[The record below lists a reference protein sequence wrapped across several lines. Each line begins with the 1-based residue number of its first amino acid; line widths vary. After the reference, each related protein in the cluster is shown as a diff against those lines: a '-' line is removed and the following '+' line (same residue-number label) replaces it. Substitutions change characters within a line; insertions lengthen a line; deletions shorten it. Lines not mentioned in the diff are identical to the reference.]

1 MGLQGPMSL
10 RTTRQ
15 EKTMNFL
22 LFLLAYVAVIACVG
36 IILMKI
42 CGYRKKPVHNRWE
55 LYPVAHEL
63 GDRASYGG
71 SYFEDN
77 EWWKKK
83 QEISLVGAIKGFLEE
98 ALFLHATYVHNRP
111 LWNFTYP
118 FHVGLYLL
126 LGSFALTILCALFP
140 VSFFIGLAFISGFF
154 GYLLVLA
161 GAAGLLHRRLN
172 TPDLRKFSMPEHYF
186 NLGLFIAFGALG
198 LLLSFSGFGGVERS
212 AKFFWGVMTF
222 SPALVAEASSF
233 LYGLYLLV
241 CYVILVWVPFSFMGH
256 AFMKYFTWHDIRWGN
271 QPTQDNPNIADGMR
285 ENAGRP
291 VSWKAPHIQG
301 DGRKTWAEV
310 NATNPTQKGKE

>member
-36 IILMKI
+36 IILRKI

-77 EWWKKK
+77 EWWKTK
-83 QEISLVGAIKGFLEE
+83 QESSLLGAIKGFLQE

-118 FHVGLYLL
+118 FHIGLYLVI
-126 LGSFALTILCALFP
+126 GSLALTIFCAPFTTP
-140 VSFFIGLAFISGFF
+140 PTFFLGLAYISGML
-154 GYLLVLA
+154 GYLLILV
-161 GAAGLLHRRLN
+161 GAIGLVHRRLN
-172 TPDLRKFSMPEHYF
+172 TPDLRKYSMPEHYF
-186 NLGLFIAFGALG
+186 NLGLFIAFAALG
-198 LLLSFSGFGGVERS
+198 LLLGFSGLDSVARS
-212 AKFFWGVMTF
+212 ALFFWGVMTF
-222 SPALVAEASSF
+222 TPAEVSL
-233 LYGLYLLV
+233 LYALYLLV
-241 CYVILVWVPFSFMGH
+241 CYALLVWVPFSFMGH

-271 QPTQDNPNIADGMR
+271 QPTQDNPNIAAGMR
-285 ENAGRP
+285 ENLARP

-301 DGRKTWAEV
+301 DGKKTWSEV
-310 NATNPTQKGKE
+310 NTTNPTQKGKE